1 MANVKFQYRE
11 YAGNSGYIWV
21 CFYVN
26 REKVHFSTKVEV
38 KGAAWSDKQQAVTAK
53 DPYHKDKNLI
63 IESIRARINNVLV
76 KYRLKDRKLT
86 RETFLRAYRRPSDFD
101 TFVDFARY
109 HQDKISAREA
119 ESTRKTEDVVL
130 TKLQECYPDM
140 AIDELDEDKLD
151 GFFSYLMRDLGNNR
165 NTAMKNMTILKK
177 FARAAWRAGY
187 MEEDPFRNWKIQKT
201 TPSITYLNEEELK
214 LLLQIYESG
223 SLSLVKHQSLE
234 VFLFLAFSSLHIGD
248 ALALQLE
255 QIGERSFTYYRKKLE
270 TRNPHPILVPVC
282 EPLRRILQNIVGVR
296 RKGKVLT
303 GYPCE
308 QTMNEKLKLIMADA
322 GISKKVTLKVARHTF
337 ATIFLRKTRDLAA
350 LKEIMGHSE
359 FRETLVYAH
368 VMEESKVE
376 GVDIAFQGFC

>member
-130 TKLQECYPDM
+130 TKLQECYPYM

-201 TPSITYLNEEELK
+201 TPSITYLDEEELK

-270 TRNPHPILVPVC
+270 TRNPHPILVPIC
-282 EPLRRILQNIVGVR
+282 EPMRRILQNIVGVR
-296 RKGKVLT
+296 RKGKVLI

>member
-201 TPSITYLNEEELK
+201 TPSITYLDEEELK

-296 RKGKVLT
+296 RKGKVLI

>member
-187 MEEDPFRNWKIQKT
+187 MEEDPFRDWKIQKT
-201 TPSITYLNEEELK
+201 TPSITYLDEEELK
-214 LLLQIYESG
+214 QLMQIYESG

-296 RKGKVLT
+296 RKGKVLL
-303 GYPCE
+303 GYPSE

-368 VMEESKVE
+368 VMEESKME

>member
-38 KGAAWSDKQQAVTAK
+38 KGVAWSDKQQAVTAK

-130 TKLQECYPDM
+130 TKLKECYPDM

-187 MEEDPFRNWKIQKT
+187 MEEDPFRDWKIQKT
-201 TPSITYLNEEELK
+201 TPSITYLDEEELK

-296 RKGKVLT
+296 RKGKVLI

>member
-38 KGAAWSDKQQAVTAK
+38 KGVAWSDKQQAVTAK

-201 TPSITYLNEEELK
+201 TPSITYLDEEELK

-296 RKGKVLT
+296 RKGKVLI

>member
-201 TPSITYLNEEELK
+201 TPSITYLDEEELK

-296 RKGKVLT
+296 RKGKVLL
-303 GYPCE
+303 GYPSE

-368 VMEESKVE
+368 VMEESKME

>member
-119 ESTRKTEDVVL
+119 ESTRKTEDVVM

-201 TPSITYLNEEELK
+201 TPSITYLDEEELK
-214 LLLQIYESG
+214 QLMQIYESG

-234 VFLFLAFSSLHIGD
+234 VFLFLSFSSLHIGD

-296 RKGKVLT
+296 RKGKVLL

-308 QTMNEKLKLIMADA
+308 QTMNEKLKLITADA

-368 VMEESKVE
+368 VMEESKTE

>member
-38 KGAAWSDKQQAVTAK
+38 KGAAWSDKQQAVTVK

-201 TPSITYLNEEELK
+201 TPSITYLDEEELK

-296 RKGKVLT
+296 RKGKVLL

>member
-201 TPSITYLNEEELK
+201 TPSITYLDEEELK
-214 LLLQIYESG
+214 QLLQIYESG

-296 RKGKVLT
+296 RKGKVLL

>member
-86 RETFLRAYRRPSDFD
+86 RETFLRAYRRPSDFE

-187 MEEDPFRNWKIQKT
+187 MEEDPFRDWKIQKT
-201 TPSITYLNEEELK
+201 TPSITYLDEEELK
-214 LLLQIYESG
+214 QLLQIYESG

-296 RKGKVLT
+296 RKGKVLL

-368 VMEESKVE
+368 VMEESKME

>member
-187 MEEDPFRNWKIQKT
+187 MEEDPFRDWKIQKT
-201 TPSITYLNEEELK
+201 TPSITYLDEEELK
-214 LLLQIYESG
+214 QLMQIYESG

-248 ALALQLE
+248 ALALQME

-296 RKGKVLT
+296 RKGKVLL

-368 VMEESKVE
+368 VMEESKME

>member
-187 MEEDPFRNWKIQKT
+187 MEEDPFRDWKIQKT

-214 LLLQIYESG
+214 QLLQIYESG

-234 VFLFLAFSSLHIGD
+234 VFLFLTFSSLHIGD

-296 RKGKVLT
+296 RKGKVLL

-368 VMEESKVE
+368 VMEESKME
-376 GVDIAFQGFC
+376 GVDIAFKGFC

>member
-201 TPSITYLNEEELK
+201 TPSITYLDEQELRQ
-214 LLLQIYESG
+214 LLQIYESG

-296 RKGKVLT
+296 RKGKVLL

-368 VMEESKVE
+368 VMEESKTE

>member
-201 TPSITYLNEEELK
+201 TPSITYLDEEELK

-282 EPLRRILQNIVGVR
+282 EPLRRILQNIAGVR
-296 RKGKVLT
+296 RKGKVLL
-303 GYPCE
+303 GYPSE

-368 VMEESKVE
+368 VMEESKME

>member
-201 TPSITYLNEEELK
+201 TPSITYLDEEELK
-214 LLLQIYESG
+214 QLLQIYESG
-223 SLSLVKHQSLE
+223 NLSLVKHQSLE

-296 RKGKVLT
+296 RKGKVLI

-368 VMEESKVE
+368 VMEESKTE

>member
-38 KGAAWSDKQQAVTAK
+38 KGAAWSDKQQTVTAK

-201 TPSITYLNEEELK
+201 TPSITYLDEEELK
-214 LLLQIYESG
+214 QLLQIYESG

-296 RKGKVLT
+296 RKGKVLL

-368 VMEESKVE
+368 VMEESKME

>member
-11 YAGNSGYIWV
+11 YSGNSGYIWV

-38 KGAAWSDKQQAVTAK
+38 RGAAWSDKQQAVTAK

-201 TPSITYLNEEELK
+201 TPSITYLDEEELK

-223 SLSLVKHQSLE
+223 NLSLVKHQSLE

-270 TRNPHPILVPVC
+270 TRNPHPILVPIC
-282 EPLRRILQNIVGVR
+282 EPMRRILQNIVGVR
-296 RKGKVLT
+296 RKGKVLI

>member
-201 TPSITYLNEEELK
+201 TPSITYLDEEELK
-214 LLLQIYESG
+214 QLLQIYESG

-296 RKGKVLT
+296 RKGKVLL

-308 QTMNEKLKLIMADA
+308 QTMNEKLKLITADA

-368 VMEESKVE
+368 VMEESKME

>member
-187 MEEDPFRNWKIQKT
+187 MEEDPFRDWKIQKT
-201 TPSITYLNEEELK
+201 TPSITYLDEEELK
-214 LLLQIYESG
+214 QLLQIYESG

-296 RKGKVLT
+296 RKGKVLL

-308 QTMNEKLKLIMADA
+308 QTMNEKLKLITADA

>member
-1 MANVKFQYRE
+1 
-11 YAGNSGYIWV
+11 
-21 CFYVN
+21 
-26 REKVHFSTKVEV
+26 
-38 KGAAWSDKQQAVTAK
+38 
-53 DPYHKDKNLI
+53 
-63 IESIRARINNVLV
+63 
-76 KYRLKDRKLT
+76 
-86 RETFLRAYRRPSDFD
+86 
-101 TFVDFARY
+101 
-109 HQDKISAREA
+109 
-119 ESTRKTEDVVL
+119 
-130 TKLQECYPDM
+130 
-140 AIDELDEDKLD
+140 
-151 GFFSYLMRDLGNNR
+151 
-165 NTAMKNMTILKK
+165 
-177 FARAAWRAGY
+177 
-187 MEEDPFRNWKIQKT
+187 MEEDPFRDWKIQKT
-201 TPSITYLNEEELK
+201 RPSITYLDEEELK
-214 LLLQIYESG
+214 QLMQIYESG

-248 ALALQLE
+248 ALVLQLE

-296 RKGKVLT
+296 RKGKVLL
-303 GYPCE
+303 GYPSE

-368 VMEESKVE
+368 VMEESKME

>member
-201 TPSITYLNEEELK
+201 TPSITYLDEEELK
-214 LLLQIYESG
+214 QLLQIYESG

-296 RKGKVLT
+296 RKGKVLL

-368 VMEESKVE
+368 VMEESKME

>member
-187 MEEDPFRNWKIQKT
+187 MEEDPFRDWKIQKT
-201 TPSITYLNEEELK
+201 TPSITYLDEEELK
-214 LLLQIYESG
+214 QLMQIYESG

-248 ALALQLE
+248 ALVLQLE

-296 RKGKVLT
+296 RKGKVLL
-303 GYPCE
+303 GYPSE

-368 VMEESKVE
+368 VMEESKME

>member
-1 MANVKFQYRE
+1 M
-11 YAGNSGYIWV
+11 
-21 CFYVN
+21 
-26 REKVHFSTKVEV
+26 

-187 MEEDPFRNWKIQKT
+187 MEEDPFRDWKIQKT
-201 TPSITYLNEEELK
+201 TPSITYLDEEELK

-296 RKGKVLT
+296 RKGKVLL

-308 QTMNEKLKLIMADA
+308 QTMNEKLKLITADA